1 MFNNR
6 FFKKNLSALLLIFSL
21 LLIISCGQVQRDNAQ
36 KDESFFDSEVYSEYT
51 HIEID
56 ISDINEIFYDMY
68 SPIEAQRL
76 FKQINLVFD
85 PSILN
90 PPDDIMRYSSS
101 VTK

>member
-21 LLIISCGQVQRDNAQ
+21 LLIISCGQVQRDNGQ